1 MPKRMPAFVEKSGSR
16 GDYEGLILPDVDK
29 LMSLK
34 GKHKGEKAVIIGNG
48 PSLNKTDFNLLK
60 DVHTFGVN
68 GIFYADDRLPKPL
81 SYYVVEDTKVFEEN
95 TEAVLEYGK
104 KAGTIIL
111 PTMYKKKCPDP
122 SFITFFRM
130 NGGFYNAGGPDEGRP
145 RFSVDATEALYCGQS
160 VTYINLQLAY
170 WMGFSE
176 VGLIGM
182 DFSYALPDGTVVNGI
197 HYTSQGDDPNH
208 FDPRYFGAGKTWKDP
223 KLNRVGA
230 NYSLAKA
237 MYEADGRKVV
247 NCTVGG
253 ALEIFERVEL
263 GQFVKP

>member
-1 MPKRMPAFVEKSGSR
+1 LA
-16 GDYEGLILPDVDK
+16 
-29 LMSLK
+29 LK

-48 PSLNKTDFNLLK
+48 PSLNQTDFELLK

-95 TEAVLEYGK
+95 TEAVLAYGK
-104 KAGTIIL
+104 KAGQVIL

-122 SFITFFRM
+122 SAITFFRM
-130 NGGFYNAGGPDEGRP
+130 NGGFYSPGGPDEGRP

-170 WMGFSE
+170 WMGFAE

-182 DFSYALPDGTVVNGI
+182 DFSYALPKETKVDGI
-197 HYTSQGDDPNH
+197 FYTSQGDDPNH

-237 MYEADGRKVV
+237 MFEVDGRRVV

-253 ALEIFERVEL
+253 ALEIFDRVEL
-263 GQFVKP
+263 SQFVSS